1 MRGVTA
7 TRAASSQK
15 DEGKPSGKHANAPNN
30 ASNAWAQDARRG
42 TFSRGFEPEPTSA
55 LVDGERRWARV
66 LDHRGASGPADA
78 GDDAGDGEGR
88 SPAATAESAPSASR
102 HTSAAIVEPA
112 EEGADPAK
120 KGGVDPSEGYPAGAR
135 IAAAPAD
142 FAPAS
147 TAISRSA
154 AAATRDARP
163 SATRAKSAARRTIS
177 IASDAGAE
185 DEGAEDEDADPV
197 PDDSVPVPDDS
208 VPVPDDS
215 VLVSDD
221 SVLVPG
227 DSHASLTPTTSAASA
242 ASAAARATFGS
253 GSTTARAKT
262 STAVRHAGPNPR
274 GHDVKHAPNPSTNL
288 ARVSASSAR
297 TNASRNGRA
306 AASPA
311 AAPAPVA
318 SALSNAARATRRIP
332 SAAIDDADESGW
344 PHASTNTRDAV
355 DHTRVHTGRTRPTFA
370 AETSISFASAYGR
383 GETSARAASF
393 PSEDASASA
402 QRCTRAT
409 RASASTNT
417 MASSVSSRVDAEN
430 TSFVAAIPSSLDN
443 HAPNRL
449 SAAFGATRAV
459 VAPTAT
465 PLESETA
472 TSLESESSPLNV
484 SSFAVR
490 SGART
495 AEASRAS
502 SRACASESPRDRN
515 ASTRQMTSIAG
526 AHRAP
531 SASVSLAASSTSV
544 RTASAPWVAIPSGL
558 VPTPEA
564 STRNVAKASRVASAR
579 KSAAS
584 RNVARAPSSGSAAC
598 AASSACANA
607 DATAR
612 NRGAPAVSSMGRAR
626 PGSDAE
632 WKRASRAWRED
643 NHSRTARSAASDS
656 ASRSRSRRSKALKAL
671 RGTREVTDEAFR
683 ADEDFLEDFL
693 EAFEV
698 DDDVSAPRA
707 EDGIISSATTR
718 AYRVANIRRSMV
730 PPSSVLVAM
739 AMKSSSDMRALPSIV
754 GLCASVLSMITAKAR
769 TYAASG
775 VAKTPGLHRQYRAAN
790 ASITRSIFC
799 ASPGRRNGPPRN
811 ARSATS
817 NSAPT
822 KSCASTKARV
832 VRAASADPKNS
843 PAATG
848 STPREENSRRKD
860 ATADGSSASNTP
872 ARELARGLRLNREMA
887 ASTDAFAALAAPKRA
902 DSDARVVRHSRDDA
916 ASTSSDGS
924 SSSPA
929 RCSWESES
937 SPESSSE
944 SSPEDDAR
952 HVRNERTTARTHC
965 TAPFRTCCASPLPA
979 TVAPANAATVRS
991 YRFGASASQS

>member
-7 TRAASSQK
+7 TRAASSHK

-30 ASNAWAQDARRG
+30 ASNACAQDARRG
-42 TFSRGFEPEPTSA
+42 TFSRGFEPELASA
-55 LVDGERRWARV
+55 LADGERRWARV
-66 LDHRGASGPADA
+66 LDRRGASGPSDA

-102 HTSAAIVEPA
+102 HTSAAIVEPT

-120 KGGVDPSEGYPAGAR
+120 AGGADPSEGTPAGAR

-154 AAATRDARP
+154 AAAARDARP

-185 DEGAEDEDADPV
+185 DEDAEDEDADPV
-197 PDDSVPVPDDS
+197 PDDSVLVPD
-208 VPVPDDS
+208 
-215 VLVSDD
+215 
-221 SVLVPG
+221 

-242 ASAAARATFGS
+242 ASAAASATFGS

-274 GHDVKHAPNPSTNL
+274 GRDVKHAPNPSTNL

-355 DHTRVHTGRTRPTFA
+355 DHTRVHTGRTRPAFA

-383 GETSARAASF
+383 GETSARAAAF

-443 HAPNRL
+443 HAPKRL
-449 SAAFGATRAV
+449 SAAFGATRAI

-465 PLESETA
+465 SSEPETATSSEPETATSLESETA

-490 SGART
+490 SGVRT

-502 SRACASESPRDRN
+502 SRASESPRDRN

-544 RTASAPWVAIPSGL
+544 RTTSAPWVAIPSGL

-564 STRNVAKASRVASAR
+564 STRNAAKASRAASAR

-612 NRGAPAVSSMGRAR
+612 NRGEAAVSSMGRAR

-632 WKRASRAWRED
+632 WKRASRARRED
-643 NHSRTARSAASDS
+643 THSRTARSATSDS
-656 ASRSRSRRSKALKAL
+656 ASRSRSRR
-671 RGTREVTDEAFR
+671 
-683 ADEDFLEDFL
+683 
-693 EAFEV
+693 
-698 DDDVSAPRA
+698 
-707 EDGIISSATTR
+707 
-718 AYRVANIRRSMV
+718 
-730 PPSSVLVAM
+730 
-739 AMKSSSDMRALPSIV
+739 
-754 GLCASVLSMITAKAR
+754 
-769 TYAASG
+769 
-775 VAKTPGLHRQYRAAN
+775 
-790 ASITRSIFC
+790 
-799 ASPGRRNGPPRN
+799 
-811 ARSATS
+811 
-817 NSAPT
+817 
-822 KSCASTKARV
+822 
-832 VRAASADPKNS
+832 
-843 PAATG
+843 
-848 STPREENSRRKD
+848 
-860 ATADGSSASNTP
+860 
-872 ARELARGLRLNREMA
+872 
-887 ASTDAFAALAAPKRA
+887 
-902 DSDARVVRHSRDDA
+902 
-916 ASTSSDGS
+916 
-924 SSSPA
+924 
-929 RCSWESES
+929 
-937 SPESSSE
+937 
-944 SSPEDDAR
+944 
-952 HVRNERTTARTHC
+952 
-965 TAPFRTCCASPLPA
+965 
-979 TVAPANAATVRS
+979 
-991 YRFGASASQS
+991 

>member
-7 TRAASSQK
+7 TRAASSHK
-15 DEGKPSGKHANAPNN
+15 DEGKPSGIHANAPNN
-30 ASNAWAQDARRG
+30 ASNACAQDARRG
-42 TFSRGFEPEPTSA
+42 TFSRGFEPELASA
-55 LVDGERRWARV
+55 LADGERRRARV
-66 LDHRGASGPADA
+66 LDRRGASGPSDA

-120 KGGVDPSEGYPAGAR
+120 EGGADPSEGYPAGAR

-154 AAATRDARP
+154 AAAARDARP

-185 DEGAEDEDADPV
+185 DEGAEDEGAEDEDADPV
-197 PDDSVPVPDDS
+197 PDDSVLVPDDS
-208 VPVPDDS
+208 VPVPD
-215 VLVSDD
+215 
-221 SVLVPG
+221 

-242 ASAAARATFGS
+242 ASAAASATFGS

-274 GHDVKHAPNPSTNL
+274 GRDVKHAPNPSTNL

-355 DHTRVHTGRTRPTFA
+355 DHTRVHTGRTRPAFA

-449 SAAFGATRAV
+449 SAAFGATRAI

-465 PLESETA
+465 SSEPETATSLESETA

-502 SRACASESPRDRN
+502 SRASESPRDRN

-564 STRNVAKASRVASAR
+564 STRNAAKASRAASAR

-612 NRGAPAVSSMGRAR
+612 NRGEAAVSSMGRAR

-643 NHSRTARSAASDS
+643 THSRTARSATSDS
-656 ASRSRSRRSKALKAL
+656 ASRSRSRR
-671 RGTREVTDEAFR
+671 
-683 ADEDFLEDFL
+683 
-693 EAFEV
+693 
-698 DDDVSAPRA
+698 
-707 EDGIISSATTR
+707 
-718 AYRVANIRRSMV
+718 
-730 PPSSVLVAM
+730 
-739 AMKSSSDMRALPSIV
+739 
-754 GLCASVLSMITAKAR
+754 
-769 TYAASG
+769 
-775 VAKTPGLHRQYRAAN
+775 
-790 ASITRSIFC
+790 
-799 ASPGRRNGPPRN
+799 
-811 ARSATS
+811 
-817 NSAPT
+817 
-822 KSCASTKARV
+822 
-832 VRAASADPKNS
+832 
-843 PAATG
+843 
-848 STPREENSRRKD
+848 
-860 ATADGSSASNTP
+860 
-872 ARELARGLRLNREMA
+872 
-887 ASTDAFAALAAPKRA
+887 
-902 DSDARVVRHSRDDA
+902 
-916 ASTSSDGS
+916 
-924 SSSPA
+924 
-929 RCSWESES
+929 
-937 SPESSSE
+937 
-944 SSPEDDAR
+944 
-952 HVRNERTTARTHC
+952 
-965 TAPFRTCCASPLPA
+965 
-979 TVAPANAATVRS
+979 
-991 YRFGASASQS
+991 